1 MASIPTIQFGG
12 VSSGLDT
19 KSIISALMQPVQQ
32 PLTNLKTAA
41 TNLSARQAA
50 LTTLGTSLNDLLAKI
65 QAFTLTSAGAA
76 RSATSSD
83 PTSFT
88 AVANSAAVPGQHSV
102 TVDRLATS
110 TAATSTAALGT
121 AVTDASATNVMSALP
136 LSGTVT
142 AGQVGLVVDGS
153 IVQVAVGNPATAS
166 LKSVMDAIAGAIQS
180 SVQATDPGATVTSSV
195 VNNKMQFSIS
205 GASGSHEV
213 RFGVGGDTSNAL
225 TLFGLAGQDVTGLG
239 AGTTTITGSASL
251 GVTQAG
257 GPLDSAGIAGL
268 TSTTTGT
275 ITVNGVAVNYN
286 TAADSLSTV
295 LARINNSQAGVV
307 ASIDRTNDRVVL
319 TSKGAGPTAI
329 SITDTSGT
337 LAAALKLAPGTTNA
351 QVVGQSAQATVD
363 GKTVTSNTNTITSA
377 VDGITLT
384 LTHLTSSPATLTVGV
399 DNAAIEKSMGDL
411 VTSYNSLADT
421 IDQLTTHVQGAPP
434 SPLEGDSQVG
444 QLAFNIRSMLMSPA
458 AGLTGSIMSL
468 GDLGVNSGAIGSKAG
483 TTTRLQLDT
492 AKLDAALAS
501 NPSQVASLLSTT
513 GGILGPIQDRIKAV
527 TWSGGIID
535 NETKSITNQLRENVV
550 LQSNV
555 QSRIDAQQAALEAK
569 FASLEATLATLQS
582 QGAAVNSQIGA
593 FNGGTASTSSGLT
606 SKTGG

>member
-1 MASIPTIQFGG
+1 MAILPTIQFNG

-32 PLTNLKTAA
+32 PLTNLQTAA
-41 TNLSARQAA
+41 TNLNARQTA
-50 LTTLGTSLNDLLAKI
+50 LTTLSTSLNDLLAKV

-76 RSATSSD
+76 RSAASSD

-88 AVANSAAVPGQHSV
+88 AVANSAAVPGQHTV
-102 TVDRLATS
+102 TVDRLATA
-110 TAATSTAALGT
+110 TVATSTAALGT
-121 AVTDASATNVMSALP
+121 AVTDATATNVMSSLP

-153 IVQVAVGNPATAS
+153 IVNVTVGNPATTS

-205 GASGSHEV
+205 GAGGSHEV

-225 TLFGLAGQDVTGLG
+225 TLFGLAGQDVTGFG
-239 AGTTTITGSASL
+239 AGTTTITGAALL

-257 GPLDSAGIAGL
+257 GPLDSAGITGL

-275 ITVNGVAVNYN
+275 ITINGVAISYN
-286 TAADSLSTV
+286 SAVDSLSTV

-319 TSKGAGPTAI
+319 TGKGAGPTAI
-329 SITDTSGT
+329 SIADTSGT
-337 LAAALKLAPGTTNA
+337 LGAALKLAPGTTNA

-377 VDGITLT
+377 VDGVTMT

-399 DNAAIEKSMGDL
+399 DTAAIEKSMGDL
-411 VTSYNSLADT
+411 VTSYNSLANT
-421 IDQLTTHVQGAPP
+421 IDQLTTHAQGAPP
-434 SPLEGDSQVG
+434 APLEGDSQVE
-444 QLAFNIRSMLMSPA
+444 QLAFNIRSMFMSPV
-458 AGLTGSIMSL
+458 AGLTGSITSL
-468 GDLGVNSGAIGSKAG
+468 GDLGVNSGAIGSKVG
-483 TTTRLQLDT
+483 STTRLQLDT
-492 AKLDAALAS
+492 SKLDAALAGD
-501 NPSQVASLLSTT
+501 PTRVASLLSAT

-527 TWSGGIID
+527 TWSGGLID
-535 NETKSITNQLRENVV
+535 NETKSITDQLRENAVD
-550 LQSNV
+550 QSNV
-555 QSRIDAQQAALEAK
+555 QSRIDARQAALEAK
-569 FASLEATLATLQS
+569 FATLEATLATLQS
-582 QGAAVNSQIGA
+582 QGAAMNSQIAA
-593 FNGGTASTSSGLT
+593 FNSGLN
-606 SKTGG
+606 SGTGSTPKLA